1 LLPDHRPERHAL
13 ESQDNNAET
22 PGPGLV
28 MLPLPSSRPDGDVR
42 HPSPL
47 GTLTLSSMMDPR
59 QCLSPAAP
67 LLPPPEDTQHGPA
80 IHQEKAQAQE
90 MDQAGAIPDNPGIQ
104 EKQTRDASAEAMQ
117 NERSNV
123 DLCEKHPEVL
133 HRLRHG
139 GTRRTGHTRGHRSAD
154 DLESTPCG
162 TLEPFHAML
171 AVPKRGVLKAGQLME
186 QVCQVK
192 ARGAFALV
200 DAVIVRPFDV
210 EGADRV

>member
-1 LLPDHRPERHAL
+1 MHPHA
-13 ESQDNNAET
+13 EQHD
-22 PGPGLV
+22 GPSAASVPCGASV
-28 MLPLPSSRPDGDVR
+28 PL
-42 HPSPL
+42 
-47 GTLTLSSMMDPR
+47 
-59 QCLSPAAP
+59 
-67 LLPPPEDTQHGPA
+67 PEDTQHCPA
-80 IHQEKAQAQE
+80 IHQEKTQAQE
-90 MDQAGAIPDNPGIQ
+90 MDQAGSIPDNPGIQ

-123 DLCEKHPEVL
+123 DLCEKQPEVL

-192 ARGAFALV
+192 ARSAFDLV